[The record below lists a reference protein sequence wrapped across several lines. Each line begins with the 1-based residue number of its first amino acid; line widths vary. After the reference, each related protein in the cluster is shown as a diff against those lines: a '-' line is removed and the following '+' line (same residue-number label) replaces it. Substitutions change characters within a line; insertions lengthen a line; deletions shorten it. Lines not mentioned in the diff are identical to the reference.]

1 MKIANITNDGRV
13 YTVELVPN
21 WFEKL
26 FGVKPKNV
34 RYRET
39 MSTFTYG
46 GGNVYIREDGK
57 RTENGDE
64 ITEAIDR
71 WINKF

>member
-1 MKIANITNDGRV
+1 MKIANITNEGLI

-26 FGVKPKNV
+26 FGVKPKSV
-34 RYRET
+34 RYRQT
-39 MSTFTYG
+39 FSTFEYG
-46 GGNVYIREDGK
+46 GGNVYIREDGY
-57 RTENGDE
+57 RTKNGDS